1 VGALEIGDP
10 KMDSGLLLPE
20 SQRKPNYD
28 FERILSYGEV
38 LNVMDQHINY
48 LMEWHTGMPL
58 AQTLLSSQYID
69 AFLKYHNSPLHEIK
83 YPVTAPS
90 GEVGAVKARREFIQ
104 DVLRCFCIITA
115 KSCGMAID
123 LIRNCQAPFYED
135 EDISLQTLGRDLFP
149 NVEIEDIQDM
159 CNNLENQISWLESVA
174 TEAREVEALKSINA
188 RMILVREL
196 MMLVNTNAP
205 LSARLA
211 IPGHINKLLRYISK
225 ETPQDVTV
233 KGVFNPGIQHRIA
246 STSPMRPLPAF
257 DAAKS
262 FCTVSKIAQGL
273 SMVAVNRSRE
283 FTKPAPNMQLL
294 KVCSIT
300 FCAISRAFSSPKH
313 APQCRFCP
321 MNVLP
326 LP

>member
-10 KMDSGLLLPE
+10 KMDSGLQLPE

-83 YPVTAPS
+83 YPVSAPS
-90 GEVGAVKARREFIQ
+90 DEVAAHKPRREFIQ
-104 DVLRCFCIITA
+104 DILRYFCVVTA
-115 KSCGMAID
+115 KSCGMAIE

-149 NVEIEDIQDM
+149 NVDIGAILDM
-159 CNNLENQISWLESVA
+159 CNKLDNQILWLQSMAPEPQ
-174 TEAREVEALKSINA
+174 EVEALKSINV
-188 RMILVREL
+188 RILLVKEL
-196 MMLVNTNAP
+196 VMLVNTNVP
-205 LSARLA
+205 ISDRLK
-211 IPGHINKLLRYISK
+211 ITGFMNKLLGFIADES
-225 ETPQDVTV
+225 PQNITV

-257 DAAKS
+257 DATKS
-262 FCTVSKIAQGL
+262 FCTVSKITQGL
-273 SMVAVNRSRE
+273 SMMAVNRSRE
-283 FTKPAPNMQLL
+283 FNKPVPNMQLL
-294 KVCSIT
+294 KVCSIMG
-300 FCAISRAFSSPKH
+300 CAISHAFP
-313 APQCRFCP
+313 PPNMFL
-321 MNVLP
+321 NVTPFL
-326 LP
+326 